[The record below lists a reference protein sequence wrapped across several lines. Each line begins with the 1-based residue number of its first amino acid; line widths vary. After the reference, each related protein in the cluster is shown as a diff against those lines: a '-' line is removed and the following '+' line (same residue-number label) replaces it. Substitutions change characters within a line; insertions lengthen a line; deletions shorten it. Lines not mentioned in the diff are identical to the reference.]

1 MVFTNSGVELKK
13 WRVAFTS
20 SGVVFTN
27 RRVEKLS
34 RRVEKLCRR
43 LVKTISRQL
52 WCCCSSCAHIH
63 ILSYTGAYSSD
74 QATRSSRAYIRI
86 LFPEKSL
93 HLFTHGSFLPQI
105 QLFKVWRLGFS
116 SIHTGSVVDFSWLP
130 QSLPDLG
137 LPSVFKYLLLKNL
150 WKVDFASLHPV
161 KPMIINWLTTK
172 SRFRCEH
179 LKIQS
184 FTP

>member
-13 WRVAFTS
+13 WRVVFTS

-27 RRVEKLS
+27 RRVEMSNRRVEKLS
-34 RRVEKLCRR
+34 RRVEKLSRR

-52 WCCCSSCAHIH
+52 WCCSSSCAHIH

-93 HLFTHGSFLPQI
+93 HLFTHSSFLLQI

-116 SIHTGSVVDFSWLP
+116 SIHTGSVVTFPDYPRVFLIWAYRL
-130 QSLPDLG
+130 SLNI
-137 LPSVFKYLLLKNL
+137 YC
-150 WKVDFASLHPV
+150 WR
-161 KPMIINWLTTK
+161 T
-172 SRFRCEH
+172 CER
-179 LKIQS
+179 LILQA
-184 FTP
+184 FTL